1 MRAHWCFGACV
12 DLCVQQHVTTFPT
25 FFRHLS
31 SFLFWLYGACLIC
44 GLTRSHSNQCLQHLP
59 FFAILSPSNS
69 FDQPLHFLSAPDTMI
84 FFKHLLMFVM
94 SSIIFHGFPIVGLP
108 SGPFTDGFGLP
119 KDIASLFSL
128 TKHLSLTSQALLYL
142 FSSFRYWFMVIFDYQ
157 HYGFFFFRTKLKFLA
172 LA

>member
-31 SFLFWLYGACLIC
+31 SFLFWLSGACLIR

-94 SSIIFHGFPIVGLP
+94 SSINFMDFQLLAYPVALSQMVLGYQRILPLSFPWLSTSP
-108 SGPFTDGFGLP
+108 SPVKPYYIYSLLS
-119 KDIASLFSL
+119 DIDSWWFLI
-128 TKHLSLTSQALLYL
+128 TSTMA
-142 FSSFRYWFMVIFDYQ
+142 
-157 HYGFFFFRTKLKFLA
+157 FFFLELN
-172 LA
+172 